1 MRLRSLPCFPVLLV
15 LAAAAAP
22 RLSAAA
28 PQELLTTVTRTEH
41 NYGGGTSCNHTTD
54 PCLNVYAP
62 ARAIEGRPTV
72 LWIHGGGWSIPESNK
87 DSPFNDLMCTAL
99 AAAGGYVVSCDY
111 FLSGYDPC
119 GGSTTGADFVQTI
132 QDIKRVIAW
141 IRGKGTEIYGFPH
154 ALVVAGS
161 SAGGHL
167 AAMMAVTQGPGETL
181 FDPDPGEVDYS
192 VDFAI
197 LYSPPLDFI
206 AMGCEG
212 IEYPPECVAA
222 CLQNPGDPCGPLLCG
237 ATRAGTVPPGYP
249 CADPLHGICFD
260 TVFQE
265 ALIGERWNPG
275 NPPLALRLQNP
286 GPVRLHDCF
295 DYPKSPA
302 MPTWNPWYDASPL
315 YWVSGDEPPMRIIQ
329 MRCDSWVSAQ
339 EGIAFAARVNARN
352 ADPHRCDVL
361 TFEPPGCLGCRH
373 GAEAF
378 TEAGLADN
386 ILQLVRARFR

>member
-1 MRLRSLPCFPVLLV
+1 MRHRSPSLLPLLPV
-15 LAAAAAP
+15 LAASALP
-22 RLSAAA
+22 GLSAAA

-41 NYGGGTSCNHTTD
+41 NYGGGTSCTHTTD

-87 DSPFNDLMCTAL
+87 DSPFNDLMCTTL

-119 GGSTTGADFVQTI
+119 GGSTTGADFLQTI

-167 AAMMAVTQGPGETL
+167 AARMAVTH
-181 FDPDPGEVDYS
+181 
-192 VDFAI
+192 
-197 LYSPPLDFI
+197 
-206 AMGCEG
+206 
-212 IEYPPECVAA
+212 
-222 CLQNPGDPCGPLLCG
+222 
-237 ATRAGTVPPGYP
+237 R
-249 CADPLHGICFD
+249 
-260 TVFQE
+260 
-265 ALIGERWNPG
+265 
-275 NPPLALRLQNP
+275 
-286 GPVRLHDCF
+286 
-295 DYPKSPA
+295 
-302 MPTWNPWYDASPL
+302 
-315 YWVSGDEPPMRIIQ
+315 
-329 MRCDSWVSAQ
+329 VSAQ
-339 EGIAFAARVNARN
+339 EGLAFAARVNERN